1 MKYYSVGLYTIF
13 MIDGQKYSINKN
25 DIRHNLLMSH
35 KADGLKV
42 KELLTEKIIS
52 FEKGFKCD
60 FIENKIYYYKN
71 ELPINLLKY
80 FYEEGCVNEDRILL
94 YLSLKDNK
102 YNFDTIFNSLNDAKP
117 IAKKQMMFI
126 TEKEGDYL
134 NTPIF
139 FYDKKSST
147 LILYKILL
155 KLKTIELMIEKYF
168 GKIGK
173 SNVDLLI
180 AGIFNKN
187 NVNLDIFRFA
197 KIVNLVENLDNKKI
211 LIQQLNSSINYINSI
226 SNKKIENL
234 LEILKRVKDLKHN
247 EILNN
252 INEVPENLNIN
263 ELEPEYESFHDYLFD
278 GKLKLIEKQIA
289 KKDIEFYKTHHFIQN
304 HLMQKIRVNNE
315 LEIEFPSTNIDLEKY
330 SLIMSNCIR
339 GYYNKVSDSCILF
352 GVYNNGSL
360 EYNIELNS
368 TKQSVI
374 QFERIKKTTP
384 KPEIKEIIYNWLK
397 LHNYLSN
404 TEK

>member
-1 MKYYSVGLYTIF
+1 
-13 MIDGQKYSINKN
+13 MIDGKKYSINKN
-25 DIRHNLLMSH
+25 DIRHNLLMNH
-35 KADGLKV
+35 KGDGSKV

-52 FEKGFKCD
+52 FDKGFKCD
-60 FIENKIYYYKN
+60 FVENKIFYYKN

-80 FYEEGCVNEDRILL
+80 FYEEGCVNEDKILL
-94 YLSLKDNK
+94 YLSLKDNN
-102 YNFDTIFNSLNDAKP
+102 YNFDTIFKSLADAKP
-117 IAKKQMMFI
+117 IAKKQMIFI
-126 TEKEGDYL
+126 TEKEGSYL

-139 FYDKKSST
+139 FYNKKSST

-155 KLKTIELMIEKYF
+155 KMKTIEAMIEKYF

-180 AGIFNKN
+180 SGVFNKN
-187 NVNLDIFRFA
+187 NANLDIFRFA
-197 KIVNLVENLDNKKI
+197 KIVNLVENLDHKKM
-211 LIQQLNSSINYINSI
+211 LIQQMQSSIEYLSSI

-252 INEVPENLNIN
+252 INDIPENLNIN
-263 ELEPEYESFHDYLFD
+263 ELETEYESFHDYLFD
-278 GKLKLIEKQIA
+278 GKLKLIEKTIT
-289 KKDIEFYKTHHFIQN
+289 KKDIEFYKIHPFIKN
-304 HLMQKIRVNNE
+304 HLMEKIRVNE
-315 LEIEFPSTNIDLEKY
+315 DLEIEFPSTNIDLEKY

-339 GYYNKVSDSCILF
+339 GYYQKVSTSCILF

-368 TKQSVI
+368 DKQSVT

-397 LHNYLSN
+397 SHNYLANS
-404 TEK
+404 EK